1 MRGEGGRRE
10 LGRQRKEGRKV
21 GRERKKGR
29 RERGGVE
36 Q

>member
-10 LGRQRKEGRKV
+10 MGRQRKEGRKV

-29 RERGGVE
+29 RERGRVE

>member
-21 GRERKKGR
+21 GRKRKKGR